1 MFEYDQEAILADQ
14 NAHPIH
20 KHYARI
26 NIGVRDRGEKWSKCH
41 NCGDPYRSEQNEYNM
56 KYISMCCSRGCM
68 REFTDDLY
76 G

>member
-1 MFEYDQEAILADQ
+1 MTDYNPEAILADQ
-14 NAHPIH
+14 DSHPVHIA
-20 KHYARI
+20 YAQI
-26 NIGVRDRGEKWSKCH
+26 NIGIRDRGEQWSKCH

-56 KYISMCCSRGCM
+56 EYISMCCSRGCM